1 MFNYVHAD
9 PDFTN
14 TSSNSDGNADL
25 AAMRFQ
31 IDF

>member
-1 MFNYVHAD
+1 MFNYVHAHAD
-9 PDFTN
+9 VLN
-14 TSSNSDGNADL
+14 TGGNNDGNADL